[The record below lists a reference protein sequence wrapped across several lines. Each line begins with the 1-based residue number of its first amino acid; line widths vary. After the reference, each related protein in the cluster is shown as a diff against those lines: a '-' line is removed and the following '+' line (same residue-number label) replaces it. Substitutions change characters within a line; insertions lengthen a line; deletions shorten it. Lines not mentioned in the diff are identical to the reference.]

1 MARPLVKTHI
11 RGFDEDVLRGGIPQG
26 HVVLVR
32 GASGTMKSSLAYY
45 VLYHNA
51 LAGSPGLYVTLEQ
64 TAAGLLEHV
73 AGLGLKATSVSEALP
88 ILDLSRGREYL
99 EEMVSKVGSM
109 AENAPPRGE
118 ALLAVLK
125 AKIFELRM
133 KRNFRLLTIDSW
145 DALELVLEFDDRR
158 AETFGFFEWLR
169 DLGVTSLLISEEPS
183 LEAPPTA
190 LEEEF
195 LADGIIHLRLE
206 PVTETAF
213 QRRVQCVKMRSV
225 NQDSDDHTLLFEN
238 GRFEVARAL
247 GSSSGRPRGRP
258 CPGSDTSCGPCMRP
272 APSSGVC
279 SSRMPG
285 EPSFPTS
292 RMRTRGRPGI
302 DPRRNCAKRV
312 RPGGGGVPPTR

>member
-109 AENAPPRGE
+109 SETAAPRGE

-133 KRNFRLLTIDSW
+133 KRNFRLLAIDSW

-169 DLGVTSLLISEEPS
+169 DLGVTSLLISEEPA

-225 NQDSDDHTLLFEN
+225 NQNSDDHTLLFEN
-238 GRFEVARAL
+238 GRFEVARAI
-247 GSSSGRPRGRP
+247 G
-258 CPGSDTSCGPCMRP
+258 
-272 APSSGVC
+272 
-279 SSRMPG
+279 
-285 EPSFPTS
+285 
-292 RMRTRGRPGI
+292 
-302 DPRRNCAKRV
+302 
-312 RPGGGGVPPTR
+312 